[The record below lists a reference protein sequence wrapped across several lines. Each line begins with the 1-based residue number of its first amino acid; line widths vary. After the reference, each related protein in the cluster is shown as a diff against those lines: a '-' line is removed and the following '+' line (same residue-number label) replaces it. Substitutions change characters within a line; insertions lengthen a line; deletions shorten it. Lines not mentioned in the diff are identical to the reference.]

1 MKIAITRDGAVPIHD
16 QLVTQLAL
24 RIAAG
29 ELAPGERLPS
39 IRGLAQRVG
48 VHPNTVLAVYKTLE
62 AYGIVAAR
70 SGSGVRVIEASGASA
85 AAAVGEGGDLGALA
99 ARFVARAIA
108 CGHPA
113 AAIRQAVDGA
123 LGPARVARLVVVD
136 PHPDFHP
143 LYLAELADLG
153 LPVAVWTFDQLA
165 DLGPEDALAA
175 SMYHLAPLRAV
186 VGDRPVH
193 VFPVSGGGPLLGE
206 LAALPAGATVALVS
220 VSSTMR
226 RMGREILSAHRGDA
240 LLVLEVDPRDAEGL
254 GAAMRLADLVV
265 ADGVCHPAVA
275 RGARKPVRRF
285 QLIPDAARAALAAL
299 AVAGQ
304 DA

>member
-24 RIAAG
+24 RIATG

-70 SGSGVRVIEASGASA
+70 SGSGVRVIEPTGATA
-85 AAAVGEGGDLGALA
+85 AAAVGDGGLGALA
-99 ARFVARAIA
+99 ARFVAQARAA
-108 CGHPA
+108 GHDA
-113 AAIRQAVDGA
+113 GAIRSAFERA
-123 LGPARVARLVVVD
+123 LGPARPGRLVVVD

-143 LYLAELADLG
+143 LYGPELGALG
-153 LPVAVWTFDQLA
+153 LPLVVLTPAEAAAIGA
-165 DLGPEDALAA
+165 DDMIAT
-175 SMYHLAPLRAV
+175 SMYHVAPLRAAI
-186 VGDRPVH
+186 GPERLFQ
-193 VFPVSGGGPLLGE
+193 VFPVSAGADLLAE

-226 RMGREILSAHRGDA
+226 RMGREILTAHRGDA
-240 LLVLEVDPRDAEGL
+240 LLLLEVDPADGEALASARKI
-254 GAAMRLADLVV
+254 ADLVV
-265 ADGVCHPAVA
+265 ADAVCHHQVA
-275 RGARKPVRRF
+275 AGARKPVRRF
-285 QLIPDAARAALAAL
+285 QLIPDAARAALAAAL
-299 AVAGQ
+299 AP
-304 DA
+304 

>member
-1 MKIAITRDGAVPIHD
+1 MKIVINRDGAVPIHD

-48 VHPNTVLAVYKTLE
+48 VHPNTMLAVYKTLE

-70 SGSGVRVIEASGASA
+70 SGSGVRVIEATGASA
-85 AAAVGEGGDLGALA
+85 AAAVGEGDLGALA
-99 ARFVARAIA
+99 AGFVARARA
-108 CGHPA
+108 AGHDP
-113 AAIRQAVDGA
+113 AAIRAAFERA
-123 LGPARVARLVVVD
+123 LGPARVTRLVVVD

-153 LPVAVWTFDQLA
+153 LPVEVWGFDAVGG
-165 DLGPEDALAA
+165 LGPEDAVAA
-175 SMYHLAPLRAV
+175 SMYHVGPLRAV
-186 VGDRPVH
+186 LGDRPIH
-193 VFPVSGGGPLLGE
+193 VFPVSGGGALLGE

-226 RMGREILSAHRGDA
+226 RMGREILTAHRGDA
-240 LLVLEVDPRDAEGL
+240 LLVLEVDPTDADGL
-254 GAAMRLADLVV
+254 AAAMRLADLVV
-265 ADGVCHPAVA
+265 ADGVCHAAVA

-285 QLIPDAARAALAAL
+285 QLLPDAARAALSALGAASSESP
-299 AVAGQ
+299 
-304 DA
+304 